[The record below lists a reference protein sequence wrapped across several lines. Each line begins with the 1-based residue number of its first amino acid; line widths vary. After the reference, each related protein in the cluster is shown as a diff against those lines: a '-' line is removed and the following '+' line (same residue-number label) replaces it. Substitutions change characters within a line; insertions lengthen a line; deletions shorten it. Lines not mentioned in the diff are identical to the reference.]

1 MTLILTLALLF
12 LLLAIGVTSASVAYY
27 VVKLS
32 EDLPT
37 KTEILNHKN
46 SEPSLVFDRNNKVI
60 ARLFI
65 ENRTSLQ
72 LSQISPWMIRAVLA
86 AEDSAFYQH
95 SGIRISSI
103 LRALWRD
110 FIVRD
115 KLQGGSTITQQLAR
129 NLFLTQEKS
138 ITRKVKEIII
148 SMRMEKLLTKDE
160 IMTEYLNTINFGR
173 GAWGVETA
181 ARTYFGCSASEL
193 DVAQATILA
202 GLIAAPGRYNPLSN
216 LSNAKAR
223 QNYVLGR
230 METLGWL
237 DANQRKQA
245 YDEELVFKHIPNKIE
260 EYNLAPYFV
269 SHILFN
275 ELLPKYGTDLVY
287 TGGLQI
293 KTTLD
298 LDLQEAGQEA
308 IRSLKSQGALVCLA
322 AETGEVLALVGGK
335 NFQESKFNRATQA
348 FRQPGSSFKPVVYA
362 AALENDI
369 MPTDHFMDAVL
380 VFNDNGRKWSPKN
393 SDGQY
398 HGEVT
403 VQKAL
408 ASSYNTVAVR
418 AVAYIGTQPVVDMA
432 RSMGITSEHL
442 KGDLSI
448 ALGSA
453 SVTPLEMAVVF
464 NCFTNGGKRTP
475 PIMIRE
481 ILSANGDVLESRE
494 PQPTQTMKP
503 ETAYTL
509 RSMLFDVIRGGTG
522 SRARLAK
529 AEAFGKTGTS
539 NDFIDAWF
547 IGGAP
552 GLTTAIYAG
561 NDDHTTLGRVKGTG
575 QTGGIV
581 AAPVWKTFM
590 DFAVEHMGTPEK
602 FEPAPAWVEVDRVSI
617 CRTTGF
623 KARKGCPAVSLYMP
637 SGRAPTAECPTHGGD
652 YNAAAEDPNAPRLF
666 LIDQDDY
673 VESETIPNEMDV
685 PSAPNSVPPLP
696 EEPAP
701 YRYDPSPA
709 EVIEDRYQKLL
720 KQYGIE

>member
-1 MTLILTLALLF
+1 MGLMFTFLLLF

-27 VVKLS
+27 IVKLS

-37 KTEILNHKN
+37 KAEILNHKN
-46 SEPSLVFDRNNKVI
+46 SEPSLVYDRNNKII
-60 ARLFI
+60 ARLFV
-65 ENRTSLQ
+65 ENRTSLR
-72 LSQISPWMIRAVLA
+72 LNQISPWMIRAVLA

-95 SGIRISSI
+95 SGIRLSSI

-110 FIVRD
+110 LIARD
-115 KLQGGSTITQQLAR
+115 KMQGASTITQQLAR

-138 ITRKVKEIII
+138 VKRKIKEIII
-148 SMRMEKLLTKDE
+148 AMRMEKLLTKDE

-193 DVAQATILA
+193 GVAQASILA
-202 GLIAAPGRYNPLSN
+202 GLVAAPGRYNPLSN

-230 METLGWL
+230 METLGWI
-237 DANQRKQA
+237 DADQRKQA
-245 YDEELVFKHIPNKIE
+245 YEEELVFKHIPNKIE

-269 SHILFN
+269 SHLLFN

-298 LDLQEAGQEA
+298 LELQEAGQEA

-335 NFQESKFNRATQA
+335 DFQESKFNRATQA
-348 FRQPGSSFKPVVYA
+348 FRQPGSSFKPVIYS

-369 MPTDHFMDAVL
+369 MPTDHFLDEAVT
-380 VFNDNGRKWSPKN
+380 FENRGGNGKSWSPKN
-393 SDGQY
+393 FDGKF

-408 ASSYNTVAVR
+408 ASSYNIVAVK
-418 AVAYIGTQPVVDMA
+418 AAAYVGTQPVVDMA
-432 RSMGITSEHL
+432 RSMGVTSEHL
-442 KGDLSI
+442 PNELSV
-448 ALGSA
+448 ALGAA

-481 ILSANGDVLESRE
+481 IVAAGGEILESRE
-494 PQPTQTMKP
+494 PQPVQTMKP

-509 RSMLFDVIRGGTG
+509 RSMLFDVVRGGTG
-522 SRARLAK
+522 SRAKLAK

-561 NDDHTTLGRVKGTG
+561 NDNHKSLGRG

-581 AAPVWKTFM
+581 AAPAWKVFM
-590 DFAVEHMGTPEK
+590 DFATTHMGTPEK
-602 FEPAPAWVEVDRVSI
+602 FDPPPAWVEVDRVSI

-623 KARKGCPAVSLYMP
+623 KAKAGCPAVSLYMP
-637 SGRAPTAECPTHGGD
+637 SGRAPAAECPTHGGD

-666 LIDQDDY
+666 LIDQDEY
-673 VESETIPNEMDV
+673 VESGSIPNEIDV
-685 PSAPNSVPPLP
+685 QPNLPGDVQTQP
-696 EEPAP
+696 EEPAYP
-701 YRYDPSPA
+701 YDPSPA
-709 EVIEDRYQKLL
+709 ERFEERYQELL